1 MHVSRQR
8 NEMIRATFSN
18 FKKSSPYRVVWGE
31 QRFQLS
37 IGWKTLIAFFIVGFL
52 PLIGASLL
60 VENILLSVAQK
71 NVSSALSAG
80 LQSVQIAHAGRL
92 ATVSV
97 ILSHSAS
104 TSIVRDSIAEKK
116 KTPLA
121 ELLQDCAFN
130 VPFVDAW
137 LAIDAKGNVIAR
149 RNGSGGDQVT
159 LNNILPQVM
168 SNGYAVTST
177 ETLSRDI
184 FLRENPERYQRLERV
199 VMASVVA
206 VPVLKDGA
214 VIGVLVGMVLLDGYD
229 WLPNLIH
236 DGSGAETRLFGAV
249 AQESRIVSAS
259 QRPNNFF
266 LEGQLLPAEVND
278 LVLKG
283 RSFNGQTAIGG
294 VPHFVRA
301 EPILNAQNHVIGS
314 LVVGSLTNSI
324 DAFIH
329 SSMRTIYSF
338 IVLGGML
345 SLLIA
350 FLAYRDNIRPIRAL
364 VGAMDEFAAGHVDV
378 RTEVLTKDEFED
390 LGKGFNRM
398 ADAICEQQ
406 ARVEKYNS
414 LAKLLIATLNPREL
428 LKNALDKMLEL
439 TGSKLG
445 VIYLMDEK
453 GDTLEP
459 FVTQGV
465 DISSLQTLK
474 TGEGVSGQA
483 AQERRTVV
491 QEQIP
496 EKCQIQV
503 NVGFSMAS
511 PNEVAAYPLMYKEKV
526 LGVMLLGTFGHY
538 PVEELTLVEY
548 LANQIAITL
557 DNALTHEKVERLS
570 ITDGLTGLFNR
581 SFLSERLEEEFSK
594 ALRYEAP
601 LSILIMDVDFF
612 KRVND
617 AFGHLVGDNALMTVA
632 QILRQSVR
640 VSDVVCR
647 YGGEE
652 FVVLLPHTNLE
663 KALAVA
669 EKIRLAVSETSVP
682 GMGEQRLTISIGAAG
697 LPDIRVGSM
706 RELVRKADEAL
717 YRAKEG
723 GRNQVVRAKN

>member
-1 MHVSRQR
+1 
-8 NEMIRATFSN
+8 MIRATFSN
-18 FKKSSPYRVVWGE
+18 FKKSSPYRVVWGA
-31 QRFQLS
+31 QRFRLS
-37 IGWKTLIAFFIVGFL
+37 IGWKTLIAFFIVAFI
-52 PLIGASLL
+52 PLIGASML
-60 VENILLSVAQK
+60 VENTLLSVAQK

-80 LQSVQIAHAGRL
+80 LQSAQQAHAGRL
-92 ATVSV
+92 AMINV

-104 TSIVRDSIAEKK
+104 TSVVKDAIAEKK
-116 KTPLA
+116 KTPLV

-130 VPFVDAW
+130 LPFVDAW
-137 LAIDAKGNVIAR
+137 LAIDAKGNVITR
-149 RNGSGGDQVT
+149 RNGGGGDQVT

-184 FLRENPERYQRLERV
+184 FLRENPERYLRLERV

-206 VPVLKDGA
+206 VPVLKDGT
-214 VIGVLVGMVLLDGYD
+214 VIGVLIGMVLLDGYD

-249 AQESRIVSAS
+249 VQESRIVSAS
-259 QRPNNFF
+259 QRPNNFL

-283 RSFNGQTAIGG
+283 RPFNGQTAIGG
-294 VPHFVRA
+294 VPCFVRT
-301 EPILNAQNHVIGS
+301 EPILNAQKHVIGS
-314 LVVGSLTNSI
+314 LVVGSRTNSI

-329 SSMRTIYSF
+329 SSMLTIYGF
-338 IVLGGML
+338 IVLGGVL

-406 ARVEKYNS
+406 TRVEKYNS
-414 LAKLLIATLNPREL
+414 LAKLLITTLNPKEL
-428 LKNALDKMLEL
+428 LKNALDKVLEL

-445 VIYLMDEK
+445 VIYLMNEE

-465 DISSLQTLK
+465 DISSLQALK
-474 TGEGVSGQA
+474 TGEGIPGHA
-483 AQERRTVV
+483 AQERRSVV
-491 QEQIP
+491 LEHIP
-496 EKCQIQV
+496 EKCHIQV
-503 NVGFSMAS
+503 NVGFSIAL

-526 LGVMLLGTFGHY
+526 LGVMLLGTFEHY
-538 PVEELTLVEY
+538 PVEELPLVEY

-570 ITDGLTGLFNR
+570 IADGLTGLFNR
-581 SFLSERLEEEFSK
+581 RFLSERLEEEFSK

-617 AFGHLVGDNALMTVA
+617 AFGHLVGDNALVTVA
-632 QILRQSVR
+632 QVLRQSVR
-640 VSDVVCR
+640 ESDLVGR

-652 FVVLLPHTNLE
+652 FVVLLPHTEIE
-663 KALAVA
+663 KALTVA

-682 GMGEQRLTISIGAAG
+682 GMGERRLTISIGAAG
-697 LPDIRVGSM
+697 FPDMRVDSM
-706 RELVRKADEAL
+706 QELVRKADEAL

-723 GRNQVVRAKN
+723 GRNQVVRAEN

>member
-1 MHVSRQR
+1 
-8 NEMIRATFSN
+8 MIRAPFGN
-18 FKKSSPYRVVWGE
+18 FKKSSPYRVVWGA
-31 QRFQLS
+31 QRFRLS
-37 IGWKTLIAFFIVGFL
+37 IGWKTLIAFFIVGFI
-52 PLIGASLL
+52 PLIGVSML
-60 VENILLSVAQK
+60 VENILLGVAQK
-71 NVSSALSAG
+71 NVSSALNAG
-80 LQSVQIAHAGRL
+80 LQSAQHAHAGRL
-92 ATVSV
+92 AMVNA
-97 ILSHSAS
+97 ILNHSAS
-104 TSIVRDSIAEKK
+104 ASIVKDAIAEKK

-121 ELLQDCAFN
+121 ELLQDYASN

-149 RNGSGGDQVT
+149 RSGSGGDRVT
-159 LNNILPQVM
+159 LNHILPQVM
-168 SNGYAVTST
+168 SSGYAVTET
-177 ETLSRDI
+177 ETLSRDV
-184 FLRENPERYQRLERV
+184 FLRENPDRYQRLKGA
-199 VMASVVA
+199 VMASIVA

-214 VIGVLVGMVLLDGYD
+214 VIGVLAGIVLLDGYD

-236 DGSGAETRLFGAV
+236 DGSEEETRLFGAV

-259 QRPNNFF
+259 RRPNNFL

-283 RSFNGQTAIGG
+283 RPFNGRTEIGG
-294 VPHFVRA
+294 VPCFVRA
-301 EPILNAQNHVIGS
+301 EPILNAQKRVIGS
-314 LVVGSLTNSI
+314 LVAGSRASSI
-324 DAFIH
+324 EAFIH
-329 SSMRTIYSF
+329 SNMLTIYGF
-338 IVLGGML
+338 IALGWIL

-350 FLAYRDNIRPIRAL
+350 FLAYRDNVRPIRAL

-378 RTEVLTKDEFED
+378 RAEVLTKDEFED

-406 ARVEKYNS
+406 DRAEKYNS

-428 LKNALDKMLEL
+428 LRNALDKMLDL

-445 VIYLMDEK
+445 VIYLMNEE
-453 GDTLEP
+453 GGTLEP

-465 DISSLQTLK
+465 DISSLQALK
-474 TGEGVSGQA
+474 SGEGIPGRA
-483 AQERRTVV
+483 AQELRSVV
-491 QEQIP
+491 LGHVP
-496 EKCQIQV
+496 EKCHIQM
-503 NVGFSMAS
+503 NVGFSIAL

-526 LGVMLLGTFGHY
+526 LGVMLLGTFEHY
-538 PVEELTLVEY
+538 PVEEVPLAEY
-548 LANQIAITL
+548 LANQIAIAL

-581 SFLSERLEEEFSK
+581 RFLSERLEDEFSK

-617 AFGHLVGDNALMTVA
+617 AFGHLVGDNALITVA
-632 QILRQSVR
+632 KILSQSVR
-640 VSDVVCR
+640 DTDLVGR

-652 FVVLLPHTNLE
+652 FMVLLPHTDIE
-663 KALAVA
+663 KALTVA
-669 EKIRLAVSETSVP
+669 EKIRLAVSKTSVP

-697 LPDIRVGSM
+697 FPDMRVSSM
-706 RELVRKADEAL
+706 QELVRKADEVL

-723 GRNQVVRAKN
+723 GRNQVVRAEN